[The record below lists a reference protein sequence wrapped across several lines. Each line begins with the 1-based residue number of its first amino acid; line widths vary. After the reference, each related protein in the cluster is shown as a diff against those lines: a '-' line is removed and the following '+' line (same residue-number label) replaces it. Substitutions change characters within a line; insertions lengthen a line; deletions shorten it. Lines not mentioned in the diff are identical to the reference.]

1 MFIIVLFFTYILFN
15 KIFHNVL
22 IIIFIF
28 HAKETFSA
36 TSTKNYDYSILL
48 FSLKNSE
55 FGPTAEEKK
64 LNGKCICTKI
74 KKFILITNFKSSNE
88 LFFHRIIVDVKQM
101 IESCRLRGFVCT
113 AYRLCK
119 KHYLLYFSKKVYADR
134 DTSRI

>member
-1 MFIIVLFFTYILFN
+1 MDQLQ
-15 KIFHNVL
+15 
-22 IIIFIF
+22 
-28 HAKETFSA
+28 
-36 TSTKNYDYSILL
+36 
-48 FSLKNSE
+48 
-55 FGPTAEEKK
+55 KK
-64 LNGKCICTKI
+64 SCTKI

-134 DTSRI
+134 DTSRIWLNRLTSLVKYIFRGSCSEWKMNFFWNSISKMSSSTHSVRSFLYNKLLFNRIVRG